1 MELQIDEQEN
11 KTMLSRQTDNT
22 MHRIRRRHERAIG
35 QFGRGQAAVEMAFMI
50 SALLVVIIVGI
61 EGAVLGERSYAL
73 TQVAYQGAR
82 YAAVNPA
89 YDPTTITNYVLQIAP
104 AQIDQ
109 NSGAQLKVNVS
120 PTSVPRVT
128 GTPVT
133 VTITYTFPHP
143 LSFSPTLFGL
153 SFPKHISAT
162 DVTMS
167 E

>member
-1 MELQIDEQEN
+1 MV
-11 KTMLSRQTDNT
+11 SRQTDNT
-22 MHRIRRRHERAIG
+22 MRRLRRRPERASRR
-35 QFGRGQAAVEMAFMI
+35 FGRGQAVLEMTFMI

-61 EGAVLGERSYAL
+61 EGAVLGQRSYAL
-73 TQVAYQGAR
+73 TQLAYQGAR

-89 YDPTTITNYVLQIAP
+89 YDPTTITNYVLQIASGP
-104 AQIDQ
+104 IDQ
-109 NSGAQLKVNVS
+109 NSGAQLKVNVN
-120 PTSVPRVT
+120 PTSIPRVT

-133 VTITYTFPHP
+133 VTLTYTFPHP

-153 SFPKHISAT
+153 SFPKTISAT

>member
-1 MELQIDEQEN
+1 MDVQEK
-11 KTMLSRQTDNT
+11 KTMFSRQTDHT
-22 MHRIRRRHERAIG
+22 MSRFWRRHERASG
-35 QFGRGQAAVEMAFMI
+35 RFRRGQAFVEMTFMI

-61 EGAVLGERSYAL
+61 EGAVLGQRSYAL
-73 TQVAYQGAR
+73 TQLAYQGAR

-89 YDPTTITNYVLQIAP
+89 YDPTTIANYVLQTAP
-104 AQIDQ
+104 PNIDQ
-109 NSGAQLKVNVS
+109 NSGAQLKVDVS
-120 PTSVPRVT
+120 PTSIPRVT

-153 SFPKHISAT
+153 SFPKTISAR

-167 E
+167 Q

>member
-1 MELQIDEQEN
+1 MDMQKKE
-11 KTMLSRQTDNT
+11 TVFSRQTANA
-22 MHRIRRRHERAIG
+22 MRRFRCRPVRASG
-35 QFGRGQAAVEMAFMI
+35 RFGRGQAALEMTFII

-73 TQVAYQGAR
+73 TQLAYQGAR

-89 YDPTTITNYVLQIAP
+89 YDPTTISNYVLQIAP
-104 AQIDQ
+104 TQIDQ

-120 PTSVPRVT
+120 PTSIPRVT

-133 VTITYTFPHP
+133 VTITYTFQHP
-143 LSFSPTLFGL
+143 LSFSPRLFGL
-153 SFPKHISAT
+153 SFPKNISAT
-162 DVTMS
+162 DITMS

>member
-1 MELQIDEQEN
+1 
-11 KTMLSRQTDNT
+11 
-22 MHRIRRRHERAIG
+22 
-35 QFGRGQAAVEMAFMI
+35 MI

-61 EGAVLGERSYAL
+61 EGAVLGQRSYAL
-73 TQVAYQGAR
+73 TQLAYQGAR

-89 YDPTTITNYVLQIAP
+89 YDPTTISNYVRQIAP

-120 PTSVPRVT
+120 PTSIPRVT

-143 LSFSPTLFGL
+143 LSFSPALLGL
-153 SFPKHISAT
+153 SFPSKISAT

-167 E
+167 Q

>member
-1 MELQIDEQEN
+1 MV
-11 KTMLSRQTDNT
+11 SRQTDNT
-22 MHRIRRRHERAIG
+22 MRRLRRRPESASRR
-35 QFGRGQAAVEMAFMI
+35 FGRGQAVLEMTFMI

-61 EGAVLGERSYAL
+61 EGAVLGQRSYAL
-73 TQVAYQGAR
+73 TQLAYQGAR

-89 YDPTTITNYVLQIAP
+89 YDPTTITNYVLQIASGP
-104 AQIDQ
+104 IDQ
-109 NSGAQLKVNVS
+109 NSGAQLKVNVN
-120 PTSVPRVT
+120 PTSIPRVT

-133 VTITYTFPHP
+133 VTLTYTFPHP

-153 SFPKHISAT
+153 SFPKTISAT

>member
-1 MELQIDEQEN
+1 MF
-11 KTMLSRQTDNT
+11 SRQTDNT
-22 MHRIRRRHERAIG
+22 MRRLRRRRARTSG
-35 QFGRGQAAVEMAFMI
+35 RFRRGQAALEMTFMI
-50 SALLVVIIVGI
+50 SAILVVIIVGI
-61 EGAVLGERSYAL
+61 EGAVLGQRSYAL
-73 TQVAYQGAR
+73 TQLAYQGAR

-104 AQIDQ
+104 PQVDQ

-120 PTSVPRVT
+120 PTSIPRVT

-153 SFPKHISAT
+153 SFPSKISAR

-167 E
+167 Q

>member
-1 MELQIDEQEN
+1 MDVQEK
-11 KTMLSRQTDNT
+11 KTMFSRHTDNT
-22 MHRIRRRHERAIG
+22 IRRFRRRHEKASGR
-35 QFGRGQAAVEMAFMI
+35 FGRGQAFVEMTFMI

-61 EGAVLGERSYAL
+61 EGAVLGQRSYAL

-120 PTSVPRVT
+120 PTSIPRVT

-153 SFPKHISAT
+153 SFPKKISAT

>member
-1 MELQIDEQEN
+1 MRRL
-11 KTMLSRQTDNT
+11 
-22 MHRIRRRHERAIG
+22 RRRPERASRR
-35 QFGRGQAAVEMAFMI
+35 FGRGQAVLEMTFMI

-61 EGAVLGERSYAL
+61 EGAVLGQRSYAL
-73 TQVAYQGAR
+73 TQLAYQGAR

-89 YDPTTITNYVLQIAP
+89 YDPTTITNYVLQIASGP
-104 AQIDQ
+104 IGQ
-109 NSGAQLKVNVS
+109 NSGAQLKVNVN
-120 PTSVPRVT
+120 PTSIPRVT

-133 VTITYTFPHP
+133 VTLTYTFPHP

-153 SFPKHISAT
+153 SFPKTISAT

>member
-1 MELQIDEQEN
+1 MDVQEK
-11 KTMLSRQTDNT
+11 KTMFSRQTDNT
-22 MHRIRRRHERAIG
+22 MRRLRRRREKASGR
-35 QFGRGQAAVEMAFMI
+35 FGRGQAFVEMTFMI

-61 EGAVLGERSYAL
+61 EGAVLGQRSYAL

-104 AQIDQ
+104 AQIGQ
-109 NSGAQLKVNVS
+109 NSGAQLKVTVS
-120 PTSVPRVT
+120 PTSIPRVT

-153 SFPKHISAT
+153 SFPKTISAR

-167 E
+167 Q

>member
-1 MELQIDEQEN
+1 MDVQEK
-11 KTMLSRQTDNT
+11 KTMFSRDTDNT
-22 MHRIRRRHERAIG
+22 MRRIRRRHEKASGR
-35 QFGRGQAAVEMAFMI
+35 FGRGQAFVEMTFMI

-61 EGAVLGERSYAL
+61 EGAVLGQRSYAL
-73 TQVAYQGAR
+73 TQLAYQGAR

-104 AQIDQ
+104 PNIDQ

-120 PTSVPRVT
+120 PTSIPRVT

-143 LSFSPTLFGL
+143 LSFSPTLLGL
-153 SFPKHISAT
+153 SFPSKISAR

-167 E
+167 Q